1 MLLLLYPLRIL
12 GGDQYG
18 AGKTTRQQA
27 GAGFP
32 IRKIRFDRALVQQ
45 MVPCAFFDQP
55 VHEGCH
61 VVVCMFPRVGIRLP
75 SGRIVHGPA
84 ALREYLMLMGA
95 KHELEA

>member
-1 MLLLLYPLRIL
+1 MAAIMPESLEMFVRHGHIL

-18 AGKTTRQQA
+18 SGKVEHSNRQKRV
-27 GAGFP
+27 F
-32 IRKIRFDRALVQQ
+32 RF
-45 MVPCAFFDQP
+45 AFFDQP

-84 ALREYLMLMGA
+84 ALSRSWSITGR
-95 KHELEA
+95 